1 MKKSVKFIALALAL
15 LSVMLVFASC
25 AKKVKGGSYEGP
37 TATFTFKGGKVDV
50 KGLTGSASGKY
61 EIKDGKITITL
72 EEYEGGSISE
82 AAMKVYDGS
91 FNYEETDAGIKIGG
105 VEYKKK

>member
-1 MKKSVKFIALALAL
+1 MKKSIRFIALALAL
-15 LSVMLVFASC
+15 LTVMLVFTSC
-25 AKKVKGGSYEGP
+25 GSKVKGGTYEGP
-37 TATFTFKGGKVDV
+37 TATFTFKGGKVEV

-61 EIKDGKITITL
+61 TIKDGKITITL
-72 EEYEGGSISE
+72 EDFEGGSISE

-91 FNYEETDAGIKIGG
+91 FNYEKTDAGIKIGG